1 MENVYIA
8 KLGKSVG
15 LKGEIKIFLES
26 DFPSQFKKN
35 ASFTTNKNITLIVE
49 SFNEK
54 RAVIKFFGINDIDAA
69 KRLTNTEIYTTI
81 EDTKDSCA
89 LEDDQFFW
97 FDIKECQVIENEI
110 VLGLVS
116 EIHRYPLSD
125 YLEVITSKE
134 LLDKSL
140 AKTFLIPYNKE
151 YILSVNINE
160 KEIIVKDS
168 LIILENS

>member
-1 MENVYIA
+1 M
-8 KLGKSVG
+8 
-15 LKGEIKIFLES
+15 
-26 DFPSQFKKN
+26 
-35 ASFTTNKNITLIVE
+35 
-49 SFNEK
+49 
-54 RAVIKFFGINDIDAA
+54 IKFFGINDIDAA

-125 YLEVITSKE
+125 YLEVITSKD